1 VSAFAEA
8 GDDKAAKAFSH
19 VTLTG
24 AAVAQGRWKAWTDT
38 SADGFHANWN
48 PDIDGYQFRQQF
60 GLDYRFPNGWVAGVG
75 IGVSAFDN
83 DFENSGSLSGNS
95 YWIEPYFGMDV
106 GGWLVALQG
115 AYTYSDYRTFDTGL
129 GLSDSAH
136 GNRLSGSLTV
146 SRQYDFP
153 SGFYVAPEV
162 SISAGTEDISKLRN
176 LGGGPVSVRNASFF
190 STNFGG
196 EFGYHLP
203 HGGRVYGLAL
213 AEYTDT
219 SGDGA
224 ETYLSTGYQAS
235 RWSATLGGGFDATF
249 AGRFHAGLE
258 GRVRGVGSDTLIYGA
273 SARFSVSF

>member
-1 VSAFAEA
+1 
-8 GDDKAAKAFSH
+8 
-19 VTLTG
+19 
-24 AAVAQGRWKAWTDT
+24 
-38 SADGFHANWN
+38 
-48 PDIDGYQFRQQF
+48 
-60 GLDYRFPNGWVAGVG
+60 
-75 IGVSAFDN
+75 
-83 DFENSGSLSGNS
+83 
-95 YWIEPYFGMDV
+95 
-106 GGWLVALQG
+106 
-115 AYTYSDYRTFDTGL
+115 
-129 GLSDSAH
+129 
-136 GNRLSGSLTV
+136 LSGSLTV
-146 SRQYDFP
+146 SRQYGFP
-153 SGFYVAPEV
+153 SGFYVAPEA
-162 SISAGTEDISKLRN
+162 SIAAGTESLSNLKN
-176 LGGGPVSVRNASFF
+176 LGSGPVSVRNASFF
-190 STNFGG
+190 NTNFGG